1 MAAHLRGRAAK
12 KPAPDAGVAAVTD
25 DDQVGTLVIGGP
37 HDLLGGMAS
46 ADVGL
51 HGHAAPGRVHGRLL
65 KQLGAGLLLEAALLL
80 DLADRGAAMGEVGL
94 DGQADQLGTVAAAFG
109 SGLLLAA
116 ELAAWSVDLARTGSE
131 PAHLVR
137 RRVVTLAALVLG
149 SAAFSVAV
157 MVVSAAQLGDRQG
170 FLMRAAGVA
179 AAVAVVAI
187 LAWLSTRSNLRPARS
202 ARWLQAG
209 SGWLGHPRGG
219 RRGGDRS

>member
-1 MAAHLRGRAAK
+1 VTAGAAAVATTIALAGLVAWPAGAEGRPLLLAVGMLAALLQAAAVVRAAFSL
-12 KPAPDAGVAAVTD
+12 AAVSAVVLLADYAVAAV
-25 DDQVGTLVIGGP
+25 I
-37 HDLLGGMAS
+37 S
-46 ADVGL
+46 
-51 HGHAAPGRVHGRLL
+51 PG
-65 KQLGAGLLLEAALLL
+65 A
-80 DLADRGAAMGEVGL
+80 RGA
-94 DGQADQLGTVAAAFG
+94 VAVAFG

-116 ELAAWSVDLARTGSE
+116 ELAAWSVDLARTGAE

-137 RRVVTLAALVLG
+137 RRVGTLAALVLG

-209 SGWLGHPRGG
+209 SGWLGHPGGG

>member
-1 MAAHLRGRAAK
+1 M
-12 KPAPDAGVAAVTD
+12 TD

-51 HGHAAPGRVHGRLL
+51 HGHAAPGRVARRLL

-80 DLADRGAAMGEVGL
+80 DLADRGAVMGKVGL

-116 ELAAWSVDLARTGSE
+116 ELAAWSVDPARTGSE
-131 PAHLVR
+131 PARLVR

-149 SAAFSVAV
+149 SAAFSDAV
-157 MVVSAAQLGDRQG
+157 MVSAAQLGDRQG
-170 FLMRAAGVA
+170 LLMRAAGVA
-179 AAVAVVAI
+179 AAVAVLAI
-187 LAWLSTRSNLRPARS
+187 LAWLSTHSNPRAARS
-202 ARWLQAG
+202 ARWLQAA
-209 SGWLGHPRGG
+209 SVRLGHPRGG

>member
-1 MAAHLRGRAAK
+1 MAAHLLGRAAK

-51 HGHAAPGRVHGRLL
+51 HDHAAPGRVARRLL

-80 DLADRGAAMGEVGL
+80 DLADRGAVMGEVGL

-131 PAHLVR
+131 PARLVR

-149 SAAFSVAV
+149 SAAFSDAV
-157 MVVSAAQLGDRQG
+157 MVSAAQLGDRQG
-170 FLMRAAGVA
+170 LLMR
-179 AAVAVVAI
+179 
-187 LAWLSTRSNLRPARS
+187 RRR
-202 ARWLQAG
+202 R
-209 SGWLGHPRGG
+209 RRRG
-219 RRGGDRS
+219 RRHGDPGLAVDPIQPPTGPISAMAASGQRPVGSPQGRSPGW